1 MESPTV
7 QRLNELLDY
16 EPGGTGMLT
25 WRVGRKGRAAG
36 SIAGYETPR
45 RELRVNID
53 GASYLAAKVAWAL
66 YMGYWPENRLRF
78 LNGDRTDIRMVNLVE
93 TDRLDGPGR

>member
-1 MESPTV
+1 MEPPTI

-16 EPGGTGMLT
+16 HEGGSGMLT

-36 SIAGYETPR
+36 AIAGYETPR

-53 GASYLAAKVAWAL
+53 GTSYLAAKVAWAL
-66 YMGYWPENRLRF
+66 YMGYWPENRLKF
-78 LNGDRTDIRMVNLVE
+78 VNGDRTDIRMVNLVE
-93 TDRLDGPGR
+93 TDRADGPGR